1 MPMSK
6 LNRRDVLRASMALC
20 AAAAVPQVA
29 APARALG
36 APKKLVIVLASGGW
50 DTTYALDPKPGSTE
64 IDAPDGQLETLG
76 GIPVLTHAER
86 PSVKTFF
93 ERYASLAVVVNGLQ
107 VRSFVH
113 SDCMKRVMTGTPSD
127 LNPDVGAIAASELG
141 TELPVPYLVLGNS
154 ALSGPLASL
163 TARAG
168 TTNQLGGLLTPDPAS
183 SAYPAGFNPSK
194 TERGLADS
202 WARGSAERLVASRG
216 AHGENQRELS
226 SFLKSLERQGLL
238 RQFAEARGGFGERDY
253 TPDLSV
259 QVKVALDALE
269 GGLCHSVMLELADW
283 DTHTG
288 NSRQSEKHEAF
299 FAGLIALSEGLEQK
313 KLLDGSLILVLS
325 EMGRTPKLNSSQ
337 GKDHWP
343 VTSALVFGSGVK
355 GGRVIGGTDSLL
367 GALGA
372 NLATGAVE
380 AGGKQIQTG
389 NLAAGVLA
397 LAGVDPAQHLPGLEP
412 LHALGA

>member
-1 MPMSK
+1 MTR
-6 LNRRDVLRASMALC
+6 LNRRDALRAGVALA
-20 AAAAVPQVA
+20 AAAAVPPVTRPA
-29 APARALG
+29 AALG
-36 APKKLVIVLASGGW
+36 SPKKLVIVLASGGW
-50 DTTYALDPKPGSTE
+50 DTTYALDPKPGSVE

-86 PSVKTFF
+86 PSVRTFF
-93 ERYASLAVVVNGLQ
+93 ERYAPLAAVVNGLQ

-141 TELPVPYLVLGNS
+141 SELPVPYLVLGTS

-168 TTNQLGGLLTPDPAS
+168 TTNQLGGLLEPDPAL
-183 SAYPAGFNPSK
+183 SAYPPGFNPND
-194 TERGLADS
+194 TERALADG
-202 WARGSAERLVASRG
+202 WARASGERLLAARG
-216 AHGENQRELS
+216 QHGANGKELGA
-226 SFLKSLERQGLL
+226 FLKSLERQGLL
-238 RQFAEARGGFGERDY
+238 RAFAKARGGFGDRDY

-269 GGLCHSVMLELADW
+269 GELCQSVMLELSGW
-283 DTHTG
+283 DTHQG
-288 NSRQSEKHEAF
+288 NSMQSEKHESF
-299 FAGLIALSEGLEQK
+299 FAGLVALTEGLEQK
-313 KLLDGSLILVLS
+313 NLLDQSVVLVLS

-343 VTSALVFGSGVK
+343 VTSAIVYGAGVH
-355 GGRVIGGTDSLL
+355 GGRVIGATDDLL

-372 NLATGAVE
+372 NLSTGAVE
-380 AGGKQIQTG
+380 PGGKQIQTG
-389 NLAAGVLA
+389 NLVAGVLS
-397 LAGVDPAQHLPGLEP
+397 LVGVEPEPHLPGLEP